1 MHELQDIVQYQSL
14 IWFVFFVSTGLPG
27 ESILGIQ
34 GSKGDDGKRGL
45 PGIPGPLGQSGEI
58 GPTGI
63 CDSSGGCHRAPPQT
77 GKLSENVN

>member
-1 MHELQDIVQYQSL
+1 MSA
-14 IWFVFFVSTGLPG
+14 GLPG

-34 GSKGDDGKRGL
+34 GSKGDGGKRGL

-63 CDSSGGCHRAPPQT
+63 CDSSGGCHRAPQQT